1 MTTPKTH
8 SKMKSLPYAVLS
20 AISTGAALTLFVT
33 AASAQTPAPTQKIE
47 KIEVTGSN
55 IKRVDAE
62 TASPIQIITAEEI
75 RRSGQTTVTQLLREL
90 PSNAAGG
97 LTELSGSGSFSAG
110 AASAS
115 LRGLGSSGTL
125 VLLNTTPARARNCRS
140 AP

>member
-1 MTTPKTH
+1 MTNPKTY
-8 SKMKSLPYAVLS
+8 SKMKSLPLAVLS
-20 AISTGAALTLFVT
+20 AISVSAMFATV
-33 AASAQTPAPTQKIE
+33 ASAQTPAPATPQKIE

-97 LTELSGSGSFSAG
+97 LTELSGSGSFSG
-110 AASAS
+110 
-115 LRGLGSSGTL
+115 
-125 VLLNTTPARARNCRS
+125 
-140 AP
+140 